1 MYDIFLKDWFNALKT
16 KVNCRL
22 RANYKKYKALEVK
35 SVEIIR
41 DDQTTWL
48 SSILDK
54 NIHTNIVIDRVLVDE
69 KPGVTTKRLV
79 TNPEEVKKAVDNDFA
94 NMFRKRNTQLNTLI
108 PFWQHI
114 YELIGKFKE
123 VMEVT
128 TKNITLKEWNNIVKD
143 LNEKSAA
150 GLFSINYK
158 II

>member
-35 SVEIIR
+35 
-41 DDQTTWL
+41 
-48 SSILDK
+48 
-54 NIHTNIVIDRVLVDE
+54 VLVDE

-94 NMFRKRNTQLNTLI
+94 NMFKKRNTQLNTLI

-150 GLFSINYK
+150 GKLNNTNWACTYGMENIGNSPYI
-158 II
+158 

>member
-1 MYDIFLKDWFNALKT
+1 
-16 KVNCRL
+16 
-22 RANYKKYKALEVK
+22 
-35 SVEIIR
+35 
-41 DDQTTWL
+41 
-48 SSILDK
+48 
-54 NIHTNIVIDRVLVDE
+54 
-69 KPGVTTKRLV
+69 
-79 TNPEEVKKAVDNDFA
+79 
-94 NMFRKRNTQLNTLI
+94 MFKKRNTQLNTLI